1 MQRSCVIVE
10 IMSLRHLKTEVF
22 RLRMD
27 LKKKESDMSDKAL
40 PNWVKVD
47 KKRFNRIKTKSKML
61 KIIIYMV
68 SQIAVVLLVLT
79 SHTD

>member
-1 MQRSCVIVE
+1 
-10 IMSLRHLKTEVF
+10 MSLRHLKTEVF

>member
-1 MQRSCVIVE
+1 MCNSRDNVIE
-10 IMSLRHLKTEVF
+10 AFQNGGFPLKDGF
-22 RLRMD
+22 
-27 LKKKESDMSDKAL
+27 KKKESDMSDKAL

>member
-1 MQRSCVIVE
+1 
-10 IMSLRHLKTEVF
+10 
-22 RLRMD
+22 MD